1 MKALVRMITFQ
12 LNYETDGFRN
22 RGLGSHGKKEKYNMY
37 KSIVFGHVTYHCYQ
51 RVDAIPQSSQEKP
64 HYIPNDASFPGL
76 GISKVT
82 LKYSL

>member
-1 MKALVRMITFQ
+1 
-12 LNYETDGFRN
+12 
-22 RGLGSHGKKEKYNMY
+22 MY
-37 KSIVFGHVTYHCYQ
+37 KSIVFGHVAYHCYQ

-64 HYIPNDASFPGL
+64 HYLPNDASSPGL